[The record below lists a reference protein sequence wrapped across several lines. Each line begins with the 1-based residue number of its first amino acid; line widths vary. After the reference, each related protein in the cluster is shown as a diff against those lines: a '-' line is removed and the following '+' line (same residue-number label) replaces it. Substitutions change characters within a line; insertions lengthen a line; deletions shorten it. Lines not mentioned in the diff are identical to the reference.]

1 MSEAR
6 DIGELLEIMAALR
19 DPKTGCPWDVEQS
32 FATIAPYTIEEA
44 YEVADAIDRRDL
56 HALKDELGDLLL
68 QVVFHARMA
77 QEQGAFAFGDVVT
90 AICDK
95 MTRRH
100 PHVFA
105 AHGCANAAGGRMPGA
120 AAGASV
126 EDADAQTAAWEEHK
140 RAERAARGESDA
152 SALAGISRGLPEWQ
166 RAVKL
171 QHKAAKVGFDW
182 PDPAP
187 VLEKLHEEIEEV
199 RAEFAAVAAD
209 PGDAAARDRLED
221 EIGDILFV
229 CANLARHAK
238 VDFGAA
244 LRRANH
250 KFERR
255 FRAMEAL
262 AEADGGLAGQTLE
275 AQDRYWVRAKQAERA
290 EGKQGGA

>member
-1 MSEAR
+1 MSDMR
-6 DIGELLEIMAALR
+6 DIQRLLDIMAALR
-19 DPKTGCPWDVEQS
+19 DPNTGCPWDIEQD
-32 FATIAPYTIEEA
+32 FASIAPYTIEEA
-44 YEVADAIDRRDL
+44 YEVADAIDRGDMADL
-56 HALKDELGDLLL
+56 RDELGDLLL
-68 QVVFHARMA
+68 QVVFHAQMA
-77 QEQGAFAFGDVVT
+77 KERDAFEFGDVVA

-100 PHVFA
+100 PHVFGDEA
-105 AHGCANAAGGRMPGA
+105 RRSN
-120 AAGASV
+120 
-126 EDADAQTAAWEEHK
+126 ADAQLRHWEDLK
-140 RAERAARGESDA
+140 RAERAARGEADT
-152 SALAGISRGLPEWQ
+152 SALAGIARGLPEWQ

-199 RAEFAAVAAD
+199 RAEFAAVAANPD
-209 PGDAAARDRLED
+209 DAAAHARLED

-262 AEADGGLAGQTLE
+262 AAADGGLAGQSLE
-275 AQDRYWVRAKQAERA
+275 AQDRYWVRAKQAEHA
-290 EGKQGGA
+290 GQGQGDAS